1 MKKVI
6 LTTGILM
13 VGAMTVMAQVT
24 PTEEGEQAVEQ
35 QIEETSDAVEE
46 LEYERLSDEP
56 EEGYMDEDM
65 DMMRVEGVEEVEM
78 GTLPIEVQQSFSEGE
93 YGDWK
98 VVKAHKVA
106 GDAMNPDESY
116 KIMIVSEDMQEDI
129 EDLEGDVSEE
139 VEEGAQV
146 AHKEVKVK
154 VPALVLHY
162 DKNGQ
167 LLSAEEENEE

>member
-1 MKKVI
+1 
-6 LTTGILM
+6 M

-24 PTEEGEQAVEQ
+24 PIQEGEQAAEQ
-35 QIEETSDAVEE
+35 QTEETNDAVEE
-46 LEYERLSDEP
+46 LEYERLSDQP

-65 DMMRVEGVEEVEM
+65 DMMRVEGVEEMEM
-78 GTLPIEVQQSFSEGE
+78 GTLPLEVQQSFAEGE

-116 KIMIVSEDMQEDI
+116 KLMIVSEDMQEEI
-129 EDLEGDVSEE
+129 EDLEDDVTEE
-139 VEEGAQV
+139 AEEGAEV
-146 AHKEVKVK
+146 AYKEVKVK
-154 VPALVLHY
+154 VPALILHY